1 MSLPD
6 SSVSFSMLSSL
17 IGLPSESS
25 YCTTLSLLGPPLTKS
40 PRRTEWRRRER
51 ERYTERERERAR
63 ARARERERERER
75 ESESER
81 ERESRKF

>member
-51 ERYTERERERAR
+51 DTQRERERES
-63 ARARERERERER
+63 ERERERER
-75 ESESER
+75 VGNSEKSVPWPNV
-81 ERESRKF
+81 KY